1 MQTSGKLLD
10 LYRTGG
16 PVTTW
21 KIQVLQVLQHFY
33 RTSFFS
39 KIRVPI
45 EGLPTRFFLPDR
57 RTGTAMVFNSP
68 PLFSP
73 VEDRGPVNF
82 PMSVC
87 DCQQPATFKLAGDII
102 SGGYPI
108 PSRPSS
114 IVGPSIGV
122 NFFFKSN
129 RLPHFSSDHGIFD
142 MNVHNNVGQKSVEL
156 EFWIFASIFFMDF
169 WLQNWEF
176 WRFLVIG
183 SLSFH
188 PIFPIFGLNVHN
200 NIAHKIVGPEFLFF
214 YF

>member
-1 MQTSGKLLD
+1 MRRPKKRTITCDCRNFIEWYGYTLYHFCIPKDLPAKPMMRIIVWIQYFKLLFKLNEQTAQCIIWHACNLCFISFWKNRGVTVIIRSRIRSNIWMVMFLKHHNDRSGSLILDLTRKQTSGKLLD

-82 PMSVC
+82 PMSEEVM
-87 DCQQPATFKLAGDII
+87 L
-102 SGGYPI
+102 Y
-108 PSRPSS
+108 
-114 IVGPSIGV
+114 
-122 NFFFKSN
+122 
-129 RLPHFSSDHGIFD
+129 L
-142 MNVHNNVGQKSVEL
+142 
-156 EFWIFASIFFMDF
+156 
-169 WLQNWEF
+169 
-176 WRFLVIG
+176 
-183 SLSFH
+183 
-188 PIFPIFGLNVHN
+188 
-200 NIAHKIVGPEFLFF
+200 
-214 YF
+214 